1 MIRICDVLSHNANS
15 MLDLMRRTLVH
26 SNEPILINMTEP
38 YSKFLFF
45 YGIAPTL
52 GGHMYKNA
60 LDQSEI
66 GTARH
71 ESERGPRIL

>member
-1 MIRICDVLSHNANS
+1 VIRICDVLSRNANS

-26 SNEPILINMTEP
+26 SNEPMLLNMTEP
-38 YSKFLFF
+38 YSRFLFL
-45 YGIAPTL
+45 YGIAPIP
-52 GGHMYKNA
+52 GGHVYKNA